1 MSKAT
6 NAQEFI
12 TEFANAFSGSG
23 DSVKLDEFF
32 ADDVV
37 FSDYMMPNTVGLDKK
52 GWLNHCANYYAN
64 VHNMRA
70 KTFNVFGDIDDL
82 VGWEYRFTFTSKKDN
97 PEMGVK
103 EGEDITLRG
112 MSIFKLQRSEKGLQI
127 VEERDYYSFL
137 HKED

>member
-37 FSDYMMPNTVGLDKK
+37 FSDY
-52 GWLNHCANYYAN
+52 
-64 VHNMRA
+64 
-70 KTFNVFGDIDDL
+70 
-82 VGWEYRFTFTSKKDN
+82 SKY
-97 PEMGVK
+97 M
-103 EGEDITLRG
+103 
-112 MSIFKLQRSEKGLQI
+112 
-127 VEERDYYSFL
+127 
-137 HKED
+137 

>member
-37 FSDYMMPNTVGLDKK
+37 FSDYMIPTTVSLDKQ

-64 VHNMRA
+64 VHNMRT
-70 KTFNVFGDIDDL
+70 KTFNIFGDIDDL

-112 MSIFKLQRSEKGLQI
+112 MSIFKLRRSEKGLQI

>member
-37 FSDYMMPNTVGLDKK
+37 FSDYSKYYNTL
-52 GWLNHCANYYAN
+52 L
-64 VHNMRA
+64 M
-70 KTFNVFGDIDDL
+70 
-82 VGWEYRFTFTSKKDN
+82 DN
-97 PEMGVK
+97 A
-103 EGEDITLRG
+103 L
-112 MSIFKLQRSEKGLQI
+112 LLHQRSHIKR
-127 VEERDYYSFL
+127 EES
-137 HKED
+137 

>member
-6 NAQEFI
+6 NAHEFI
-12 TEFANAFSGSG
+12 AEFANSFTGSG
-23 DSVKLDEFF
+23 DSIKLDEFF

-37 FSDYMMPNTVGLDKK
+37 FSDYMTPDTVGLDKQ
-52 GWLNHCANYYAN
+52 GWLNHCAKYYAN
-64 VHNMRA
+64 VYNMRT
-70 KTFNVFGDIDDL
+70 KTYSVCGDIDDL
-82 VGWEYRFTFTSKKDN
+82 VVWEYRFYFTSKKDN
-97 PEMGVK
+97 PELGVK

-112 MSIFKLQRSEKGLQI
+112 TAILKLRRSEKGLQI

>member
-37 FSDYMMPNTVGLDKK
+37 FSDYSK
-52 GWLNHCANYYAN
+52 YYD
-64 VHNMRA
+64 
-70 KTFNVFGDIDDL
+70 TFFDAQCV
-82 VGWEYRFTFTSKKDN
+82 TSLST
-97 PEMGVK
+97 E
-103 EGEDITLRG
+103 
-112 MSIFKLQRSEKGLQI
+112 
-127 VEERDYYSFL
+127 
-137 HKED
+137 

>member
-37 FSDYMMPNTVGLDKK
+37 FSDYSK
-52 GWLNHCANYYAN
+52 CYNYKTLLM
-64 VHNMRA
+64 HNALLLYQPSHIKRQ
-70 KTFNVFGDIDDL
+70 
-82 VGWEYRFTFTSKKDN
+82 ES
-97 PEMGVK
+97 
-103 EGEDITLRG
+103 
-112 MSIFKLQRSEKGLQI
+112 
-127 VEERDYYSFL
+127 
-137 HKED
+137 